1 MTALPSIQEAAAALE
16 WIMESSPD
24 HRSGFNLVVCAHALG
39 DVAAMRRAFQSL
51 LRVSAHQPVT
61 ALLFSVPMLLVLAWQ
76 HACQRRCPPASAAER
91 VKQTPAL
98 GMLQGSKPG
107 TTR

>member
-51 LRVSAHQPVT
+51 LRVSAHFS
-61 ALLFSVPMLLVLAWQ
+61 ALLFGVPVLLVLA
-76 HACQRRCPPASAAER
+76 
-91 VKQTPAL
+91 
-98 GMLQGSKPG
+98 
-107 TTR
+107 